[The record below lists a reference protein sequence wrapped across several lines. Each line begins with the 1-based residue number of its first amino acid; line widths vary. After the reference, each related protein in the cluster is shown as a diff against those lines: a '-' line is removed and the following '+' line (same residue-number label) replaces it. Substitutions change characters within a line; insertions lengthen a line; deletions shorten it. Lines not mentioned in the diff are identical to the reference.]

1 MTVDL
6 EADVIAGKRRA
17 IGRLISGV
25 EDNDPV
31 AHETLRRLHPR
42 TGNAHI
48 IGITGSPGTGK
59 STLTDRLIEFYRR
72 AGLRVGVIAVDPS
85 SPFSGGAILGDR
97 IRMQSRSTDP
107 DVFIRSMG
115 TRGALG
121 GLSSSCSDAVK
132 VLEAAGKDVIL
143 VETVGVGQAEV
154 DVIRLADTVVVVLVP
169 NLGDDVQAVKAGVM
183 EIADVFVV
191 NKSDLDGSDKVHAEI
206 EASMMLGHPDTD
218 VFWWAPI
225 VRTVAERGEGT
236 DQLAEALGA
245 HKAWSQEHGQWHAR
259 RKRRLQTQ
267 VRDLLHRAVEE
278 FAFDGEQPKPEYAAL
293 LEQAAEGELAP
304 VDVAQQI
311 LDAYRA

>member
-1 MTVDL
+1 MNL
-6 EADVIAGKRRA
+6 EEDVAAGKRRA
-17 IGRLISGV
+17 IGRLISGI
-25 EDNDPV
+25 EDNDPA
-31 AHETLRRLHPR
+31 AHEVLRRLHPK
-42 TGNAHI
+42 TGKAHV

-59 STLTDRLIEFYRR
+59 STLTDCLIDHYRR
-72 AGLRVGVIAVDPS
+72 AGLKVGVIAVDPS

-97 IRMQSRSTDP
+97 IRMQSRATDP

-154 DVIRLADTVVVVLVP
+154 DVIRLADTVIVVLVP
-169 NLGDDVQAVKAGVM
+169 GLGDDVQAVKAGVM

-191 NKSDLDGSDKVHAEI
+191 NKADIDGSDKVYAEV

-225 VRTVAERGEGT
+225 IRTVAQRGEGV
-236 DQLAEALGA
+236 DKLAEALEA
-245 HKAWSQEHGQWHAR
+245 HRAWSVEHGQWHAR
-259 RKRRLQTQ
+259 RAKRLRRQ
-267 VRDLLHRAVEE
+267 VKDLLHRDIEE
-278 FAFDGEQPKPEYAAL
+278 FAFDGEEPRSDFEAWFAAA
-293 LEQAAEGELAP
+293 QEGELAP
-304 VDVAQQI
+304 LDVAEKI
-311 LDAYRA
+311 LAAYRA

>member
-1 MTVDL
+1 MNL
-6 EADVIAGKRRA
+6 EEDVAAGKRRA
-17 IGRLISGV
+17 IGRLISGI
-25 EDNDPV
+25 EDNDPD

-42 TGNAHI
+42 TGKAHV

-59 STLTDRLIEFYRR
+59 STLTDQLIDHYRR
-72 AGLRVGVIAVDPS
+72 GGLKVGVIAVDPS

-121 GLSSSCSDAVK
+121 GLSSACSDAVK

-154 DVIRLADTVVVVLVP
+154 DVIRLADTVIVVLVP
-169 NLGDDVQAVKAGVM
+169 GLGDDVQAVKAGVM

-191 NKSDLDGSDKVHAEI
+191 NKADVDGSDKVYAEV

-225 VRTVAERGEGT
+225 IRTVAQRGEGVEK
-236 DQLAEALGA
+236 LATALDE
-245 HKAWSQEHGQWHAR
+245 HKAWSQEHGMWQAR
-259 RKRRLQTQ
+259 RAKRLRRQ
-267 VRDLLHRAVEE
+267 VKDLLHRDIEE
-278 FAFDGEQPKPEYAAL
+278 FAFRGEEPKADFAPWF
-293 LEQAAEGELAP
+293 EQAQEGDLAP
-304 VDVAQQI
+304 LDVAEKI
-311 LDAYRA
+311 LAAYRA